1 MFDQSFARAGHW
13 LGATAITAALCATVA
28 QAEPGIEA
36 DYALP
41 TQELALSLREVAL
54 SSGVSIIAPSELV
67 LGKQAPPLNG
77 RYGAR
82 QAIELLLGGS
92 GLRASLVDDAL
103 VVSRAAAPAEGGSTS
118 GPQPEAAETITVTG
132 TRIRGAGSASPVIV
146 ATRRELEDTGVT
158 DLAGFTRVLPQ
169 NFTGGQ
175 NPGVAGGGQ
184 QGGQSNINNSAT
196 LNLRGLGPDATLT
209 LINGHRIAYDALNQ
223 GIDIA
228 AIPLGAIDRI
238 EVIADGASALYGSDA
253 VGGVANIILR
263 RDFDGLETT
272 ARVGASTE
280 GGNVQQQFSA
290 VGGTRWSSGGLMV
303 ALDHSLAKPIFA
315 NDRDYTRSLDPS
327 LTLTLRN
334 SQVSGV
340 VTAHQQVT
348 GGIRFELD
356 GFVTQRR
363 SRKQSPFLPN
373 ADVFTNGLITRPE
386 VKSYAL
392 TPTLR
397 IKLPASWQASLSA
410 TRAVSR
416 TTLGTSRFFNG
427 AESRSRLTYENRL
440 SGVEANAEGPLF
452 AAPGGDTRLA
462 IGGGLRKLALHVNI
476 TDFLAAGPVTFRDF
490 TEARDVQF
498 AYGEVLVPLIGPD
511 LAVPLVERL
520 TLSGALRYERWK
532 GIDEV
537 ATPKLGIVY
546 QPLAD
551 VTMRATWGQS
561 FKVPTLNQVNQ
572 VSQGVLLPGF
582 LFAPQPQ
589 PPLPA
594 GATVLLLGGGNPDL
608 RSERATNW
616 SATLELRPR
625 FLDGLRLQ
633 ASYFD
638 IDYRDRIGSPLSGTL
653 SALANPIFRDLVVFN
668 PTVEQVNAL
677 IASFPQGLSNQT
689 GRPFDP
695 ASVGAIIDGAIRN
708 TARERIHGIDLSADY
723 QIDIDASERLL
734 LTGAASYLE
743 SDQQLASNQPAFQKA
758 GIIFNPPHWRGRLG
772 AVWQGERTGLSAFL
786 NYVGSTRDIRFPST
800 EQVGPFVTLDL
811 SASLRTG
818 AEAGPLRGMEL
829 RLSAL
834 NLLNEEPDLIRNSQP
849 EAPPYD
855 STNQSPVGRF
865 IGLSVRK
872 EW

>member
-1 MFDQSFARAGHW
+1 MFDLPFVPGARW
-13 LGATAITAALCATVA
+13 LGAAAITTILCVTAA
-28 QAEPGIEA
+28 QAQPAREA

-41 TQELALSLREVAL
+41 AQELAQSLREV
-54 SSGVSIIAPSELV
+54 SVRSGISVIAPSEL
-67 LGKQAPPLNG
+67 LSGKQAPPLKG
-77 RYGAR
+77 RFDANR
-82 QAIELLLGGS
+82 AVRLLLEGSDLRARVVGDAIVISRANGPVEDGS
-92 GLRASLVDDAL
+92 G
-103 VVSRAAAPAEGGSTS
+103 S
-118 GPQPEAAETITVTG
+118 GPSLDQSKTIVVTG
-132 TRIRGAGSASPVIV
+132 TRIRGGGSASPVIV
-146 ATRRELEDTGVT
+146 TTRRELEESGVT

-209 LINGHRIAYDALNQ
+209 LINGHRMAYDALNQ

-263 RDFDGLETT
+263 RDYDGLETT

-280 GGNVQQQFSA
+280 GGNVQQQYSA
-290 VGGTRWSSGGLMV
+290 VGGARWSSGGFMV
-303 ALDHSLAKPIFA
+303 ALDHGRATPIFA
-315 NDRDYTRSLDPS
+315 DERDYTRGLDPS

-340 VTAHQQVT
+340 IAGHQQLAAGVS
-348 GGIRFELD
+348 FELD
-356 GFVTQRR
+356 GFVMQRR

-373 ADVFTNGLITRPE
+373 QDVFTNGLVTRPE
-386 VKSYAL
+386 VKSFAL

-397 IKLPASWQASLSA
+397 IDLLADWQASLSA

-416 TTLGTSRFFNG
+416 TTLGTSRYVNG
-427 AESRSRLTYENRL
+427 AENRSRIIYENRL
-440 SGVEANAEGPLF
+440 TGIEAGAEGPLF
-452 AAPGGDTRLA
+452 AAPGGDARLA
-462 IGGGLRKLALHVNI
+462 IGGGLRKLDLHVNI
-476 TDFLAAGPVTFRDF
+476 TDFLPAGPFTFRDF
-490 TEARDVQF
+490 TESRDVQF
-498 AYGEVLVPLIGPD
+498 AYGELSVPLVGPD

-520 TLSGALRYERWK
+520 TLSGALRYENWK
-532 GIDEV
+532 GIDKV
-537 ATPKLGIVY
+537 ATPKVGIVY
-546 QPLAD
+546 QPIAD
-551 VTMRATWGQS
+551 VTIRATWGRS
-561 FKVPTLNQVNQ
+561 FKAPTLNQVNQ
-572 VSQGVLLPGF
+572 VPQGVLLPGF

-589 PPLPA
+589 PPLPS

-608 RSERATNW
+608 KSERATNW
-616 SATLELRPR
+616 SATVELWPR
-625 FLDGLRLQ
+625 FLDGLRLE

-638 IDYRDRIGSPLSGTL
+638 VDYRDRIGSPLSGTL
-653 SALANPIFRDLVVFN
+653 SALANPIFRDLIVFN
-668 PTVEQVNAL
+668 PTVDQVNAL
-677 IASFPQGLSNQT
+677 IATFPQGLSNQT
-689 GRPFDP
+689 GQPFNP
-695 ASVGAIIDGAIRN
+695 ANVGAIIDGSLRN
-708 TARERIHGIDLSADY
+708 TARERIRGVDLAADY
-723 QIDIDASERLL
+723 RLALGADDRLL

-758 GIIFNPPHWRGRLG
+758 GIIFNPPHWRARLG
-772 AVWQGERTGLSAFL
+772 ALWQGRSKGLSAFL
-786 NYVGSTRDIRFPST
+786 NYVGATRDNRFPT
-800 EQVGPFVTLDL
+800 VEHIGPFVTLDL
-811 SASLRTG
+811 SASLRTS
-818 AEAGPLRGMEL
+818 AEAGAFRGMEF

-834 NLLNEEPDLIRNSQP
+834 NLLNEEPDVIRNSQP

-865 IGLSVRK
+865 IGVSVRK